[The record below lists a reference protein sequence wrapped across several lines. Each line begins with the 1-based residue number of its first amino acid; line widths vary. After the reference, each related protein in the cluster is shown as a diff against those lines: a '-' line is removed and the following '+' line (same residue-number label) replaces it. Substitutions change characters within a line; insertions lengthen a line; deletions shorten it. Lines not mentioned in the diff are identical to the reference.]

1 MNSRSTIIAAPIAHA
16 ATNVPH
22 TDHCGTKDA
31 VLGAT
36 FASTLDTPDAVA
48 VHCSP
53 HAYPLGQQL
62 PPRSAGQLYH
72 ALGHDPPSAAPAV
85 ATPAPDGATTVT
97 PFVAMTVVEDGSTQ
111 DPVVWQSRPT
121 LQQPDG

>member
-1 MNSRSTIIAAPIAHA
+1 MAVPIAAA
-16 ATNVPH
+16 AITIPH
-22 TDHCGTKDA
+22 TDHCGTKLA

-36 FASTLDTPDAVA
+36 LASTLDTPEAVA

-53 HAYPLGQQL
+53 HAYPFGQQF
-62 PPRSAGQLYH
+62 PPWLAGQLNH
-72 ALGHDPPSAAPAV
+72 ALGHDSPRAAPSV
-85 ATPAPDGATTVT
+85 ATVAPEGAIMVT
-97 PFVAMTVVEDGSTQ
+97 PSVAITVVEDGTTQ

>member
-1 MNSRSTIIAAPIAHA
+1 MIIA
-16 ATNVPH
+16 H
-22 TDHCGTKDA
+22 TDHCGTNEA

-53 HAYPLGQQL
+53 QAYPFGQQF
-62 PPRSAGQLYH
+62 PPWLAGQLNQ
-72 ALGHDPPSAAPAV
+72 ALGHDSPSAAPFV
-85 ATPAPDGATTVT
+85 ATTAPEGATTVT
-97 PFVAMTVVEDGSTQ
+97 PLVSMTVVEDGRMQ